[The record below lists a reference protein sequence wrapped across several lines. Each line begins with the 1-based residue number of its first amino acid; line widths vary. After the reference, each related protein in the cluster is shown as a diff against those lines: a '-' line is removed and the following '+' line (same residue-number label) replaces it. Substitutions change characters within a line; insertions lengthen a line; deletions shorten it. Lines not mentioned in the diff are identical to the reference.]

1 MATYYPLPT
10 ILAVNMRFW
19 LRQVFTRL
27 ADDME
32 SRNEKTEGLKKVKK
46 ILQTQPSP
54 EGIIPD
60 KLSQMF
66 LIDFVDNF

>member
-10 ILAVNMRFW
+10 ILAVNMRSW

-46 ILQTQPSP
+46 IHQTQPSP
-54 EGIIPD
+54 EGII
-60 KLSQMF
+60 SQSYII
-66 LIDFVDNF
+66 LYLKCS